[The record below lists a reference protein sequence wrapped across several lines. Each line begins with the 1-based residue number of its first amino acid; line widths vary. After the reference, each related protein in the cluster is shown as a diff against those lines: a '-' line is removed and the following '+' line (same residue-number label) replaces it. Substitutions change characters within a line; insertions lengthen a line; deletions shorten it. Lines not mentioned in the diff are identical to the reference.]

1 MKVYVV
7 GAKRTPIGSFMGS
20 LKNKSASELGSVAIQ
35 AALESAKVTGHQV
48 DEVIMGHVLS
58 AGQGQGPARQASLGA
73 GLPDSV
79 VAHSV
84 NMVCGSG
91 MKAMI
96 NGYAQIQAGLAKIIV
111 AGGMES
117 MSQAPYL
124 LPKETRSG
132 LKMGE
137 RSLIDSLIFD
147 GLTDSHYHYHMGLTA
162 EQLAEEFVISR
173 EEQDNYAFHSQ
184 QKAIAAVDDKAFVR
198 EIAPVKVSVRGKEEW
213 FSEDE
218 YPNRKTSL
226 EKLARLRPAFKN
238 DGNVTAGNASG
249 INDGAS
255 AVVLASDSV
264 VEQEQLTPL
273 VEIIGIG
280 QSGVNPLRMGLG
292 PVKAI
297 ESALAMAKLS
307 LSDIDYLEINEAFS
321 SQSIAVLKELSAQ
334 HAVSE
339 ESLLEKTNIKGG
351 AIALGHPIGASG
363 SRILVT
369 LIHILREKNAKY
381 GVASLCIGGGM
392 GIAMVVKNT
401 EFSD

>member
-1 MKVYVV
+1 MKVYIV
-7 GAKRTPIGSFMGS
+7 GAKRTPIGFFMGS

-35 AALESAKVTGHQV
+35 AALESAKVTAHQV

-137 RSLIDSLIFD
+137 RSLIDSLIVD

-173 EEQDNYAFHSQ
+173 EEQDNYAFDSQ

-198 EIAPVKVSVRGKEEW
+198 EIAPVRVSVRGKEES

-255 AVVLASDSV
+255 AVVLASDGV

-321 SQSIAVLKELSAQ
+321 SQSIAVLRELSAQ

>member
-1 MKVYVV
+1 
-7 GAKRTPIGSFMGS
+7 
-20 LKNKSASELGSVAIQ
+20 
-35 AALESAKVTGHQV
+35 
-48 DEVIMGHVLS
+48 
-58 AGQGQGPARQASLGA
+58 
-73 GLPDSV
+73 
-79 VAHSV
+79 
-84 NMVCGSG
+84 
-91 MKAMI
+91 
-96 NGYAQIQAGLAKIIV
+96 
-111 AGGMES
+111 

>member
-1 MKVYVV
+1 MKVYIV

-35 AALESAKVTGHQV
+35 AALESAKVTAHQV
-48 DEVIMGHVLS
+48 EEVIMGHVLS

-137 RSLIDSLIFD
+137 RSLIDSLIVD

-162 EQLAEEFVISR
+162 EQLAEEFIISR
-173 EEQDNYAFHSQ
+173 EEQDNYAFDSQ

-198 EIAPVKVSVRGKEEW
+198 EIAPVRVSVRGKEES

-255 AVVLASDSV
+255 AVVLASDGV

-321 SQSIAVLKELSAQ
+321 SQSIAVLRELSAQ

>member
-1 MKVYVV
+1 M
-7 GAKRTPIGSFMGS
+7 
-20 LKNKSASELGSVAIQ
+20 
-35 AALESAKVTGHQV
+35 
-48 DEVIMGHVLS
+48 
-58 AGQGQGPARQASLGA
+58 
-73 GLPDSV
+73 
-79 VAHSV
+79 
-84 NMVCGSG
+84 
-91 MKAMI
+91 
-96 NGYAQIQAGLAKIIV
+96 
-111 AGGMES
+111 
-117 MSQAPYL
+117 
-124 LPKETRSG
+124 
-132 LKMGE
+132 
-137 RSLIDSLIFD
+137 
-147 GLTDSHYHYHMGLTA
+147 
-162 EQLAEEFVISR
+162 
-173 EEQDNYAFHSQ
+173 
-184 QKAIAAVDDKAFVR
+184 
-198 EIAPVKVSVRGKEEW
+198 
-213 FSEDE
+213 
-218 YPNRKTSL
+218 
-226 EKLARLRPAFKN
+226 
-238 DGNVTAGNASG
+238 
-249 INDGAS
+249 
-255 AVVLASDSV
+255 

-321 SQSIAVLKELSAQ
+321 SQSIAVLKELSTQ

-339 ESLLEKTNIKGG
+339 ESLLKKTNIKGG

>member
-1 MKVYVV
+1 MKVYIV

-35 AALESAKVTGHQV
+35 AALESAKVTAHQV

-96 NGYAQIQAGLAKIIV
+96 NGYAQIQAGLAKVIV

-137 RSLIDSLIFD
+137 HSLIDSLIVD

-173 EEQDNYAFHSQ
+173 EEQDNYAFDSQ

-198 EIAPVKVSVRGKEEW
+198 EIAPVRVSVRGKEES

-255 AVVLASDSV
+255 AVVLASDGV

-321 SQSIAVLKELSAQ
+321 SQSIAVLRELSAQ